1 MARIGAICSQC
12 GQSASIN
19 SKSITF
25 PRKEEKVTI
34 CPVKP
39 LDPTAGNVKS
49 GRPFDCEEE
58 AVVEDAL
65 VDWDE
70 MVEVCV
76 NEYAAQI
83 AIMMISGA
91 ATFST
96 LLNLERLTLLNLLTV
111 TDLAF

>member
-1 MARIGAICSQC
+1 
-12 GQSASIN
+12 
-19 SKSITF
+19 
-25 PRKEEKVTI
+25 VTD

-49 GRPFDCEEE
+49 GRLFDWEEN
-58 AVVEDAL
+58 AVAKDTL
-65 VDWDE
+65 VDWDK

-91 ATFST
+91 ATFSV
-96 LLNLERLTLLNLLTV
+96 LLNLKRLP
-111 TDLAF
+111 

>member
-1 MARIGAICSQC
+1 
-12 GQSASIN
+12 
-19 SKSITF
+19 
-25 PRKEEKVTI
+25 VTV

-49 GRPFDCEEE
+49 GRPFDCEED
-58 AVVEDAL
+58 AVEDAL

-91 ATFST
+91 TTFSA
-96 LLNLERLTLLNLLTV
+96 LLNLKRLP
-111 TDLAF
+111 

>member
-1 MARIGAICSQC
+1 
-12 GQSASIN
+12 
-19 SKSITF
+19 
-25 PRKEEKVTI
+25 VTI

-49 GRPFDCEEE
+49 GRPFDCAEN
-58 AVVEDAL
+58 VVVKDAL

-83 AIMMISGA
+83 AIMMINGA
-91 ATFST
+91 TIFSV
-96 LLNLERLTLLNLLTV
+96 LLNLKRLR
-111 TDLAF
+111 